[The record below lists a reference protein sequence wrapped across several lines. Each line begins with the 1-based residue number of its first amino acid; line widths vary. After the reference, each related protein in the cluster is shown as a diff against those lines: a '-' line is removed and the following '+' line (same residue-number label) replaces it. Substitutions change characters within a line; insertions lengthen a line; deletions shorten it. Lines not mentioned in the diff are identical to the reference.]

1 MNKNVADLAGH
12 KCKTALWV
20 GALHN
25 PLEACAAGFESGTL
39 GVGVAVLVRQRS
51 LRVSTKFR
59 VTGLRASVFFDVILN
74 DFLNLSRRR
83 AAVTLRK
90 PLDLTLERL
99 GQGDEK
105 MDSIFGHR
113 TLTLGKRER

>member
-1 MNKNVADLAGH
+1 
-12 KCKTALWV
+12 
-20 GALHN
+20 
-25 PLEACAAGFESGTL
+25 
-39 GVGVAVLVRQRS
+39 VLVRQRS

-105 MDSIFGHR
+105 NGLDFRTSHPHFGETR
-113 TLTLGKRER
+113 AMKMPSASMLGTK